1 MSERTVISRDGWDAR
16 PPKKPFSKLKPAR
29 VQGIVLHH
37 SGVKD
42 GPKGMSALKAYE
54 RFHMDSRGWNA
65 IAYNW
70 LVDEAGVIYAGRGPG
85 VVSGATK
92 GWNSRTESICFTGWG
107 EIEAPQAALDSIKWL
122 INDINS
128 RYGGKLWVKGHRDL
142 GNSTCPGNWL
152 YNWLKSGMPSP
163 FGDPNKVD
171 WDGINAHLESLKAVV
186 SHSPLSKRKRSR
198 GEAVR
203 VVQER
208 LKDLGY
214 EPGGIDGIFG
224 YNTKRAV
231 KMFQVKY
238 CSFLKV
244 DGIVGARTWDVLF
257 S

>member
-1 MSERTVISRDGWDAR
+1 
-16 PPKKPFSKLKPAR
+16 
-29 VQGIVLHH
+29 
-37 SGVKD
+37 
-42 GPKGMSALKAYE
+42 
-54 RFHMDSRGWNA
+54 
-65 IAYNW
+65 
-70 LVDEAGVIYAGRGPG
+70 
-85 VVSGATK
+85 
-92 GWNSRTESICFTGWG
+92 
-107 EIEAPQAALDSIKWL
+107 
-122 INDINS
+122 
-128 RYGGKLWVKGHRDL
+128 
-142 GNSTCPGNWL
+142 
-152 YNWLKSGMPSP
+152 MPSP
-163 FGDPNKVD
+163 LGDPNKVD